1 MPSNASFVEHEL
13 IETFIACNLFI
24 HKYFIYPTFLC
35 HVFILISSAYK
46 FISCITFYHLS
57 INATEANGFGKYVND
72 CCPSN
77 ANTKMKVV
85 YDNDE
90 TRYLCLFACIEGVLA
105 GTELRESYMVFRSF

>member
-24 HKYFIYPTFLC
+24 NKYFIYPIFLC
-35 HVFILISSAYK
+35 HAFILISSAYK

-57 INATEANGFGKYVND
+57 IDATEVDGFGKYVND

-85 YDNDE
+85 YDNDG
-90 TRYLCLFACIEGVLA
+90 TPYLCLFACIEGVSA
-105 GTELRESYMVFRSF
+105 GTELR